1 MPLPK
6 LVNESD
12 YIGTLTSNSTEVI
25 KCEPN
30 DVVVSAR
37 SEVVFGWTISVTE
50 TAIEGP
56 M

>member
-6 LVNESD
+6 FVNESE
-12 YIGTLTSNSTEVI
+12 YVGALTGNSTEVI
-25 KCEPN
+25 KCEPD